1 MEEIQNKFHIID
13 KNTKTVVDI
22 GCAP

>member
-1 MEEIQNKFHIID
+1 MEEIQNKFHLID